1 MKRRFLTCALLAF
14 AAAGLQPAHAQGS
27 NNNSAASK
35 IELRNIAEVEKAVK
49 TADGKTETRRVPAEK
64 AAPGAEV
71 IYTSTYRNNG
81 GKAAGNIV
89 IVNPIPANTTLV
101 GGSAAGDNTE
111 ITFSADGGKAWAPA
125 DQVRVRGKDG
135 KERPAGLSEFTHVR
149 WVHRGDLAPGKQGAV
164 SFRVTVN

>member
-1 MKRRFLTCALLAF
+1 MKRRFITCAILAF
-14 AAAGLQPAHAQGS
+14 AATGLLPAHAQG
-27 NNNSAASK
+27 K
-35 IELRNIAEVEKAVK
+35 VELRNIAEVEKVIQ
-49 TADGKTETRRVPAEK
+49 TADGKTETQRVSAEK
-64 AAPGAEV
+64 APPGAEV
-71 IYTSTYRNNG
+71 IYTSAFRNNG
-81 GKAAGNIV
+81 AKPAGNIV

-125 DQVRVRGKDG
+125 DKVRVRGADG

-149 WVHRGDLAPGKQGAV
+149 WVYRGELASGKQGAV